1 MRSRPARIESVSF
14 GNGNHCEPWRARFSL
29 PLTRVCLDPLGTSH
43 GLWVERYESL
53 RSERRGC
60 PAQANGAPRTGCL
73 RRVARDPMAEKG
85 TTKKVG
91 RLIRSARMHRGLTQ
105 KDLAKKLGVRSGS
118 YVGML
123 ESGLCKGIGIGR
135 LEEIASFLHVNGVE
149 RYRWLAAA
157 GHLPPPLFGALIK
170 SPELWDEVVQMLGG
184 PLRSRIR
191 KKARGLRAS

>member
-1 MRSRPARIESVSF
+1 MP
-14 GNGNHCEPWRARFSL
+14 
-29 PLTRVCLDPLGTSH
+29 
-43 GLWVERYESL
+43 
-53 RSERRGC
+53 
-60 PAQANGAPRTGCL
+60 PRTGASAGQ
-73 RRVARDPMAEKG
+73 RGIPMADKG

-157 GHLPPPLFGALIK
+157 GHLHPPLFGALMK

-184 PLRSRIR
+184 PLRARSR
-191 KKARGLRAS
+191 KKARS

>member
-1 MRSRPARIESVSF
+1 
-14 GNGNHCEPWRARFSL
+14 
-29 PLTRVCLDPLGTSH
+29 
-43 GLWVERYESL
+43 
-53 RSERRGC
+53 
-60 PAQANGAPRTGCL
+60 
-73 RRVARDPMAEKG
+73 MAEKG

-91 RLIRSARMHRGLTQ
+91 RLIRTARMHRGLTQ

-157 GHLPPPLFGALIK
+157 GHLHPQLFGALMK
-170 SPELWDEVVQMLGG
+170 SPELWDEVVHLLGG
-184 PLRSRIR
+184 TALRPRAR
-191 KKARGLRAS
+191 KKARA

>member
-1 MRSRPARIESVSF
+1 MTVPLA
-14 GNGNHCEPWRARFSL
+14 PL
-29 PLTRVCLDPLGTSH
+29 PC
-43 GLWVERYESL
+43 
-53 RSERRGC
+53 
-60 PAQANGAPRTGCL
+60 RT
-73 RRVARDPMAEKG
+73 ARDAMAEKG

-157 GHLPPPLFGALIK
+157 GHLHPQLFGALMK

-184 PLRSRIR
+184 GRSR
-191 KKARGLRAS
+191 KKARA